1 MTKFEPRNEAG
12 LSKLTDE
19 DLLAYIAAARARG
32 EGDHLQ
38 RGLAVIVFRYFDDIV
53 RRCRIKVPPQDA
65 EDVAS
70 EAMTSAIR
78 SSLEGQTVGEFR
90 AWLNKIVARRIA
102 DYHRKQR
109 VDTAPL
115 PEEHAESDEIWGQ
128 AGITDDETGVVEVED
143 AIARILDKH
152 MWVVHELCRD
162 PDLPL
167 RERQSALHWLLGFD
181 ESKRDFAVYDQVAG
195 PGRPVCVRPRRADP
209 RPDTGLPTARVPWL
223 PPLPARRLTR
233 C

>member
-1 MTKFEPRNEAG
+1 VTKFEPRNEAG

-143 AIARILDKH
+143 AIARILDKLSDAH
-152 MWVVHELCRD
+152 RRVVEFFVLEVASAEETAEQVND
-162 PDLPL
+162 EFPDLN
-167 RERQSALHWLLGFD
+167 
-181 ESKRDFAVYDQVAG
+181 
-195 PGRPVCVRPRRADP
+195 
-209 RPDTGLPTARVPWL
+209 
-223 PPLPARRLTR
+223 PPMSIDNVSQIARRFRKQLR
-233 C
+233 DELGGADDPPEGGPP